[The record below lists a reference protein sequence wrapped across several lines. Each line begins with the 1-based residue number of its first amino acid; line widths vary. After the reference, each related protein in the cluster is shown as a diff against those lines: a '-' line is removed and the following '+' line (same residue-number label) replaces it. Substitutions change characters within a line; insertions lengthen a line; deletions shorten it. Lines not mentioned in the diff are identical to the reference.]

1 MKAGAI
7 LCPLNGEI
15 ISGNALSLKYFF
27 QSPGHSEEGHYWL
40 RALSGEVEF
49 GLFLVKQL
57 CHCVKRLTLESSR
70 ALAVAVFLHEGE
82 KEQRSWSPLLLVDIP
97 QICSHSWIEPGSGAG
112 LPKLDV
118 FHNHSLVPCLHI
130 IVHHLVLS
138 DGPYPPFWQ
147 ATSIALLFL

>member
-7 LCPLNGEI
+7 LCPLDGEI
-15 ISGNALSLKYFF
+15 ISGNALRLEYCF

-49 GLFLVKQL
+49 GLLLVKQL
-57 CHCVKRLTLESSR
+57 CHCVKYLTLEGSR
-70 ALAVAVFLHEGE
+70 ALAVAVFLHVSLGSAPSLEGE
-82 KEQRSWSPLLLVDIP
+82 KAQRSWSPLLLVSIP
-97 QICSHSWIEPGSGAG
+97 QTCSPSWIEPGSGAG

-130 IVHHLVLS
+130 IVHHLVWWTIS
-138 DGPYPPFWQ
+138 
-147 ATSIALLFL
+147 SILAGY